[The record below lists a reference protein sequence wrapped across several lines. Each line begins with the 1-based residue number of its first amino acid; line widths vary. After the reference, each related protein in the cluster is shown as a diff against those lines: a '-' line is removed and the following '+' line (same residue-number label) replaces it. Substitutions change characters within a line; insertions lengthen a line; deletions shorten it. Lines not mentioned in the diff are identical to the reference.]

1 MAKVTDI
8 EKNLVAASVSNRLA
22 VARWV
27 VVIAGL
33 TYGVWQTVL
42 KASAL
47 FSR

>member
-33 TYGVWQTVL
+33 TYGVRQTVL

-47 FSR
+47 FSG